1 MGPTATWTQQRSP
14 AMDDLEDGPLFR
26 ATIAQL
32 AGRTSTMKAHVKRI
46 IKAAQ
51 ASLEAQRVLLAA
63 DQEFV
68 EALRDIPAVDPLFAH
83 YLNDTWPKAYEQRER
98 LQHSMQSLLIDP
110 LQKLYEMDIKVADAK
125 QRQFEEESKEY
136 YASLAKYLSIK
147 TTDSAKRAD
156 SEAKHMAKKRHF
168 DLTRFDYYS
177 FLVDLHGGKKSRE
190 LLYHLLS
197 YQQKEYAFYQSITNT
212 LEANKPGLD
221 ELATMM
227 ADASREQNLAN
238 KERYEKRKI
247 LESKV
252 AEVASDMPT
261 HPVSSESAQRRQSGF
276 QQHQQQRRLSTDEI
290 GDRKLD
296 DIVAIG
302 TDSNV
307 SSERKV
313 GVITGNLTEPVMEEN
328 KFRGIRDLEQQDRE
342 LIAGSGRRKEG
353 FLFATSKPLKNS
365 AFDKTSGAVWHK

>member
-147 TTDSAKRAD
+147 TTDSAKRTD

-261 HPVSSESAQRRQSGF
+261 HPVSSESAQRRKSGF

>member
-147 TTDSAKRAD
+147 TTDSAKRTD

>member
-261 HPVSSESAQRRQSGF
+261 HPVSSESAQRRKSGF